1 MAFEQADLDR
11 IERAIA
17 RGERSVRYSDG
28 RSVEYRS
35 IEDLMRARNE
45 IAKALSP
52 INVPRRR
59 AFRLYHKGK
68 GIA

>member
-11 IERAIA
+11 IERAIG

-28 RSVEYRS
+28 RSVEYRD

-45 IAKALSP
+45 IAKALQP
-52 INVPRRR
+52 INIPRRR
-59 AFRLYHKGK
+59 AYLLYHKGK

>member
-1 MAFEQADLDR
+1 MAFTQDDLDR

-35 IEDLMRARNE
+35 MDDLMVARGEIQRAL
-45 IAKALSP
+45 AVATK
-52 INVPRRR
+52 PRPR
-59 AFRLYHKGK
+59 AHLLYHRGK
-68 GIA
+68 GF

>member
-28 RSVEYRS
+28 RSVEYRN
-35 IEDLMRARNE
+35 IEDLMKARNE

-52 INVPRRR
+52 SNVPRRR
-59 AFRLYHKGK
+59 SYRLYHKGK